1 MILAGE
7 AGVRSTP
14 MSEANGMEFTAEE
27 LLSQAQGNA
36 TGLALASVAYV
47 KAHDLAVEEYV
58 AFVGGLFAPGWE
70 EQRGASVRE
79 VARTAA
85 LNFVSV
91 GARLDSFSGDD
102 ERAQALVTGW
112 PEEEQLSELGLTRA
126 DSEPFWDIYEPI
138 MEHLGIRY
146 GWRREGDAVRMSF
159 ERDGA

>member
-1 MILAGE
+1 
-7 AGVRSTP
+7 
-14 MSEANGMEFTAEE
+14 MSEANEMEFTAEE

-36 TGLALASVAYV
+36 TGLALASIAYA

-58 AFVGGLFAPGWE
+58 TFVGRLFAPGWE
-70 EQRGASVRE
+70 EQRGAPVRE

-91 GARLDSFSGDD
+91 GARLGSFSGDD
-102 ERAQALVTGW
+102 ERAEALVTGW
-112 PEEEQLSELGLTRA
+112 PEEAQLSELGLTRA

-146 GWRREGDAVRMSF
+146 AWERQEEAVRMTF
-159 ERDGA
+159 ERGGTE

>member
-1 MILAGE
+1 M
-7 AGVRSTP
+7 
-14 MSEANGMEFTAEE
+14 
-27 LLSQAQGNA
+27 
-36 TGLALASVAYV
+36 
-47 KAHDLAVEEYV
+47 AVEEYV

-102 ERAQALVTGW
+102 ERAEALIAGW

-126 DSEPFWDIYEPI
+126 DSEPFWNIYEPI

-146 GWRREGDAVRMSF
+146 GWRREGDAVRMTF

>member
-1 MILAGE
+1 
-7 AGVRSTP
+7 

>member
-1 MILAGE
+1 
-7 AGVRSTP
+7 
-14 MSEANGMEFTAEE
+14 MSEANEMEFTAEE

-36 TGLALASVAYV
+36 TGLALASIAYA

-58 AFVGGLFAPGWE
+58 TFVGRLFAPGWE
-70 EQRGASVRE
+70 EQRGAPVRE

-91 GARLDSFSGDD
+91 GARLGSFSADE
-102 ERAQALVTGW
+102 ERAEALVTGW
-112 PEEEQLSELGLTRA
+112 PGEEQLSELGLTRA

-146 GWRREGDAVRMSF
+146 GWERQEGAIRMTF
-159 ERDGA
+159 ERGGTE